1 MGLKK
6 IILQISD
13 FNKFSINFKFPQ
25 SCLFVTPCT
34 VAQQATLS
42 METRILEWVA
52 ILFSKR
58 SSQLRD

>member
-6 IILQISD
+6 IILQILD
-13 FNKFSINFKFPQ
+13 FNKFSINFKFTQ
-25 SCLFVTPCT
+25 SCLFVTPWT

-42 METRILEWVA
+42 METRILQWVA
-52 ILFSKR
+52 ILFSKP